1 MARCELALQP
11 TAASCSEAL
20 KSSPHAEILQT
31 FLLSVLL
38 LLQHLPSLTQL
49 SPVDGGKKG
58 RISQRITAVESVQL
72 SVLHSPYLS
81 IFKVVLGPDCLSKT
95 FVLNCSSYD
104 SYIVESSTV
113 CHSKCQP
120 LLENWKV
127 RDLTW
132 ASFPRNNLAPHTLHP
147 PKLPP
152 IFFFFSPLSFLS
164 ARALNVMVHHPP
176 LNQQQQ
182 AVPPRPPSQ
191 HSHLLPLTYANAGA

>member
-152 IFFFFSPLSFLS
+152 IFFFF
-164 ARALNVMVHHPP
+164 PP
-176 LNQQQQ
+176 CPFCQPEL
-182 AVPPRPPSQ
+182 
-191 HSHLLPLTYANAGA
+191 